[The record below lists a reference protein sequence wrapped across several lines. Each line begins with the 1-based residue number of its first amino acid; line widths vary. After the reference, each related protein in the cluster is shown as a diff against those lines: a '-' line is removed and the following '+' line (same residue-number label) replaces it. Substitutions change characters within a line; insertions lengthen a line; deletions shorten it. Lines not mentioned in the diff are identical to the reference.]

1 MTVVPLKIYFNE
13 QGRAKVEVA
22 LAKGRKAHDKREG
35 GEGAGLE
42 PRQSPPDARSRLEPA
57 MSVGPVIRRAGPVDA
72 GRLGAAGPALYAESY
87 AFLWDDDAAYAA
99 QLATFGPDA
108 FADLWPATMCACG
121 SWRMMGAAWLPV
133 AASRRAG
140 ARDGPVGRRRGAAH
154 LSGAGS
160 DRAGVGPRMLDEAAA
175 CARDEGAGYL
185 WLDAMETAPWA
196 VRTYQK
202 WGFAEIGRMPF
213 SRP

>member
-1 MTVVPLKIYFNE
+1 
-13 QGRAKVEVA
+13 
-22 LAKGRKAHDKREG
+22 
-35 GEGAGLE
+35 
-42 PRQSPPDARSRLEPA
+42 

-72 GRLGAAGPALYAESY
+72 GRLGAAGPAIYAESY

-108 FADLWPATMCACG
+108 FADLLARDDARVWLVEDD
-121 SWRMMGAAWLPV
+121 GALLGFLSLLLGVPEPV
-133 AASRRAG
+133 TGRSAG
-140 ARDGPVGRRRGAAH
+140 AEVPRIYLARAATGQGLGR
-154 LSGAGS
+154 
-160 DRAGVGPRMLDEAAA
+160 RMLDEAAA

-185 WLDAMETAPWA
+185 WLDAMETAHWA

-213 SRP
+213 SRPVKAGHGTLVVLSRDL